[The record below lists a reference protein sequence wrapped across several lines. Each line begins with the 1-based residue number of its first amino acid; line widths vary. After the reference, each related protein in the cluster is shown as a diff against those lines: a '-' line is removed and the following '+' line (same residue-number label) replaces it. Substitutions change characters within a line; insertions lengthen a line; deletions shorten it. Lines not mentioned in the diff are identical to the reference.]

1 MKLGKAMEVLGL
13 VGTALVELTDD
24 DVRGAFRAQMKAYH
38 PDTTTAAM
46 DPARPEQPQIVWTA
60 DSIKEARDA
69 LLNRRNVDD
78 FACKTCKGTGTV
90 RYRLGTR
97 ACVPCKG
104 SGDSRGC

>member
-1 MKLGKAMEVLGL
+1 MKLGEAMEVLGL
-13 VGTALVELTDD
+13 VGSALAELTDEQ
-24 DVRGAFRAQMKAYH
+24 VKTAYRVTVKAIH
-38 PDTTTAAM
+38 PDVSKRALNPDM
-46 DPARPEQPQIVWTA
+46 DKVGA
-60 DSIKEARDA
+60 ARDA

-104 SGDSRGC
+104 SGDSCGC